1 MPDASGAFYVP
12 SGGAPMGNSG
22 IGAATSAPARP
33 TIRSMNNN
41 PNPVSLPRSGRLWGP
56 AVLVA
61 GGLALLGGCSSDPES
76 HVVSAPPPQ
85 VVVVQQPQMATPQG
99 TIVVTQAPPAAPQ
112 MVYAQPARPTSDH
125 VWVEG
130 HWTIRDGR
138 YAWVEARWEMP
149 PRSDARW
156 IAPRWERS
164 SNGSYIFYE
173 GYWN

>member
-1 MPDASGAFYVP
+1 MNTPPVFSCRSLLP
-12 SGGAPMGNSG
+12 
-22 IGAATSAPARP
+22 AALAAG
-33 TIRSMNNN
+33 
-41 PNPVSLPRSGRLWGP
+41 SLL
-56 AVLVA
+56 
-61 GGLALLGGCSSDPES
+61 LLGGCSSGPES

-85 VVVVQQPQMATPQG
+85 VVVVQQQPQATAMATPQG
-99 TIVVTQAPPAAPQ
+99 TILVTQAPPVAPQ
-112 MVYAQPARPTSDH
+112 MVVAQPARPTSDH

-138 YAWVEARWEMP
+138 YSWIDARWEMP

-156 IAPRWERS
+156 VAPRWERS

>member
-1 MPDASGAFYVP
+1 M
-12 SGGAPMGNSG
+12 NTN
-22 IGAATSAPARP
+22 TS
-33 TIRSMNNN
+33 
-41 PNPVSLPRSGRLWGP
+41 PVSSRRTLRLLGQ
-56 AVLVA
+56 AAIAA
-61 GGLALLGGCSSDPES
+61 GGLWLLGGCSSEPEA

-85 VVVVQQPQMATPQG
+85 VVVVQQPAMSTPQG
-99 TIVVTQAPPAAPQ
+99 TIVVTQAPPVAPQ
-112 MVYAQPARPTSDH
+112 AVYAQPARPTSDH

-156 IAPRWERS
+156 VAPRWERS

>member
-1 MPDASGAFYVP
+1 MKT
-12 SGGAPMGNSG
+12 N
-22 IGAATSAPARP
+22 TSPVTFRP
-33 TIRSMNNN
+33 
-41 PNPVSLPRSGRLWGP
+41 LRLLGP
-56 AVLVA
+56 AVLAA
-61 GGLALLGGCSSDPES
+61 GALGLLGGCGSEPEA

-85 VVVVQQPQMATPQG
+85 VVVVQQPAAPASLPQG
-99 TIVVTQAPPAAPQ
+99 TVMVTQAPPVAPTP
-112 MVYAQPARPTSDH
+112 VYTSTQPARPTSDH

-138 YAWVEARWEMP
+138 YAWIEARWEMP

-164 SNGSYIFYE
+164 SNGSYVFYE

>member
-1 MPDASGAFYVP
+1 M
-12 SGGAPMGNSG
+12 
-22 IGAATSAPARP
+22 
-33 TIRSMNNN
+33 
-41 PNPVSLPRSGRLWGP
+41 RLLGP
-56 AVLVA
+56 AVLAV
-61 GGLALLGGCSSDPES
+61 GGLWLLGGCSSGPES

-85 VVVVQQPQMATPQG
+85 VVVVQQPAATTMPQG
-99 TIVVTQAPPAAPQ
+99 TIVVTQAPPVAPQ
-112 MVYAQPARPTSDH
+112 AVYTTQPARPTSDH

-156 IAPRWERS
+156 MAPRWERS
-164 SNGSYIFYE
+164 SNGSYVFYE